1 MLYIFSI
8 FVYIFT
14 YVRCVGVFISLQ
26 FISSFFLCTAFLSY
40 FLIKPN
46 KDRTKDFHVN
56 VSLKV
61 AVNLEESSSQSR
73 FLKYCRKV
81 SLLHAPFI
89 PIFRYAVGCSGKCI
103 SMDFVSVFVTNRY
116 TSCLQPVYNI
126 KTAVYFGS

>member
-1 MLYIFSI
+1 MLYIFLI

-40 FLIKPN
+40 FLIRPN

-61 AVNLEESSSQSR
+61 AVKFRREL
-73 FLKYCRKV
+73 FTK
-81 SLLHAPFI
+81 PFFKILQKGFVAARTVYPDI
-89 PIFRYAVGCSGKCI
+89 PIRCRLFRQI
-103 SMDFVSVFVTNRY
+103 
-116 TSCLQPVYNI
+116 
-126 KTAVYFGS
+126 YFGGLCIGFCYKQIHIMPSTSV